1 MRSYPLAIA
10 LVAFGLLA
18 FGLARNAWGIWHAP
32 VGGPACTGGTALV
45 MGAAQYDGR
54 PSPAFARRLDRAE
67 ALYRDG
73 CVDRIVI
80 SGGQQGGDRYT
91 EGEAGRRY
99 LLGRSVP
106 GGALL
111 AETTAS
117 TSLENLRHS
126 QNLVRDERLVIVTD
140 DLHAHRTAWLADR
153 LGLAADMA
161 TVEVPVG
168 RVSYGLREL
177 FVMVVY
183 QLGLVR

>member
-1 MRSYPLAIA
+1 MRSYPLVIV
-10 LVAFGLLA
+10 LVAFAFLA

-32 VGGPACTGGTALV
+32 QTVVACGGGTALV

-67 ALYRDG
+67 RLYRDG
-73 CVDRIVI
+73 CVDRIVV
-80 SGGQQGGDRYT
+80 SGGQRDGDRFT
-91 EGEAGRRY
+91 EGETGLRY
-99 LLGRSVP
+99 LLDRTVP
-106 GGALL
+106 GEALL

-126 QNLVRDERLVIVTD
+126 LELVQDDRLVIVTD
-140 DLHAHRTAWLADR
+140 DLHAHRTAWLAGR
-153 LGLAADMA
+153 LGLSADMA

-168 RVSYGLREL
+168 RLSYGVREL